1 MTALYILGALLWA
14 YVLVRLL
21 RHIADRRKA
30 RRTWQANRAER
41 DRQWWQAEA
50 ERAELWR
57 EMQHVMVMAKLEQ
70 AALDAAGE

>member
-1 MTALYILGALLWA
+1 MTELYILGALLWT

-21 RHIADRRKA
+21 RRMADRRKA
-30 RRTWQANRAER
+30 RQAYQKRCAER

>member
-50 ERAELWR
+50 ERVELLHKA
-57 EMQHVMVMAKLEQ
+57 QHVMLIAKLERN
-70 AALDAAGE
+70 AR